1 VLSAC
6 GPKGNHSLSG
16 DGSAQIAPGDK
27 VHVIFKDTPNEVN
40 VDGANAVEMLKSY
53 IHGKTTLKIV
63 NSREESSF
71 TFVLSI
77 YEKNMGN
84 RKGKIDLVDS
94 ASNAAI
100 FESKLKTGTMNAFYG
115 FSGSR
120 HVIGRVFNG
129 QILKTFP
136 KIKRR

>member
-1 VLSAC
+1 MLSAC

-77 YEKNMGN
+77 YEK
-84 RKGKIDLVDS
+84 IW
-94 ASNAAI
+94 AI
-100 FESKLKTGTMNAFYG
+100 EKARL
-115 FSGSR
+115 
-120 HVIGRVFNG
+120 IW
-129 QILKTFP
+129 
-136 KIKRR
+136 